1 MEVLAIMGME
11 GPCRPIRPCVGQLGY
26 RPVGPCM
33 GLMGYRTHQV
43 LMGMS
48 PTIVV
53 STLVMVLVGPIW
65 VNRRGARG
73 GLLMVVFGWT
83 METARIPWIGYW
95 RLIVVAHPQNNCY
108 EIILCVIYYGA
119 SKTIQGL

>member
-1 MEVLAIMGME
+1 
-11 GPCRPIRPCVGQLGY
+11 
-26 RPVGPCM
+26 
-33 GLMGYRTHQV
+33 
-43 LMGMS
+43 MGMS
-48 PTIVV
+48 PTVV
-53 STLVMVLVGPIW
+53 MSTLVMGLGNVPMVVVGPIW

-73 GLLMVVFGWT
+73 VLLVVVFGWT